1 MKRIEI
7 KDQPRLGW
15 RRTVRITLDGVRYR
29 LFRASVTVAVIAVA
43 VAFLMNVLGE
53 SLVKRR
59 IALASRAR
67 LAELR
72 LVHAW
77 ASRLTQPPAPRDLIG
92 ELAAGAADDSAA
104 AEAQVMGGLTAG
116 EMAELRGWSREADRY
131 LVFFES
137 LDYARHRNLVHA
149 AAGTAIFDR
158 LVEPACMADF
168 RDALRDLKSVRFVT
182 SLADLDTFLR
192 AWPRAKAQIE
202 RMRQGYA
209 EAIRKVDAARN
220 GQPVLA
226 ALAGADGAFGAAV
239 RAAGFRFEAVQA
251 APRVAAEARRV
262 LDTALVERSLE
273 GRAARQ
279 AVALRYDVLPVNVKT
294 PMVWDLL
301 GERDTAAWY
310 REQAASGAG
319 APSLPEA
326 DRLMELAATRRAEI
340 QLARAS
346 FLTADVGGGLLGLG
360 PRMGWLLIVSMLV
373 CAIGISNAMLMTVTE
388 RFREIAT
395 MKCLGALDHFIML
408 MFALES
414 CFLGLVGGAI
424 GAVLGS
430 FLAVGRMMVAFRSGL
445 AGMLPAGDL
454 LLGAVAAVL
463 CGIALAAAAAVY
475 PSFKAAKLAPMEAMR
490 TE

>member
-59 IALASRAR
+59 VALDSRAR

-72 LVHAW
+72 LVHTW
-77 ASRLTQPPAPRDLIG
+77 VSRLTQPPSPRELIAA
-92 ELAAGAADDSAA
+92 LAAGAADDSHTIEIRA
-104 AEAQVMGGLTAG
+104 MGGLSAG
-116 EMAELRGWSREADRY
+116 EADELRRWCREADRY

-137 LDYARHRNLVHA
+137 LDYARRRNLVHTA
-149 AAGTAIFDR
+149 VDSAIFDR
-158 LVEPACMADF
+158 LAEPGSRAEF
-168 RDALRDLKSVRFVT
+168 RDALTDMKSVRFVT
-182 SLADLDTFLR
+182 SQADLDTFLR
-192 AWPRAKAQIE
+192 AWPRAKTQID
-202 RMRQGYA
+202 RVRQGYA
-209 EAIRKVDAARN
+209 AAIGNVDVVRN
-220 GQPVLA
+220 GQSALE
-226 ALAGADGAFGAAV
+226 ALAGAEGAFGAAV
-239 RAAGFRFEAVQA
+239 RAAGFRFEAAQT
-251 APRVAAEARRV
+251 APHVAGEARRV

-273 GRAARQ
+273 TRAARR

-294 PMVWDLL
+294 PMVWELL
-301 GERDTAAWY
+301 SERANAAWY
-310 REQAASGAG
+310 REQAASGDG
-319 APSLPEA
+319 ALLLPSAE
-326 DRLMELAATRRAEI
+326 RLVELAAVRRAEI

-346 FLTADVGGGLLGLG
+346 FLTADVGGGWLGLG

-414 CFLGLVGGAI
+414 CFLGLVGGVI

-430 FLAVGRMMVAFRSGL
+430 LLAVGRMMAVFRSGL
-445 AGMLPAGDL
+445 AGMLPVGDL

-463 CGIALAAAAAVY
+463 CGIALAAVAAVY